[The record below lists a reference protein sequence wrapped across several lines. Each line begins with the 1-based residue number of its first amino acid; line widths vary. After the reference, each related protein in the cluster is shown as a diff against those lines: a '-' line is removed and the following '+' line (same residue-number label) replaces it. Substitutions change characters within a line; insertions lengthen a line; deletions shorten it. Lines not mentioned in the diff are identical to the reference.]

1 MKCYTQFIYVISCTL
16 AYGSYDILLVHIY
29 HINAHVLIQSRTWTH
44 TREIIFTKCNHHTI
58 HVGCSLVRKFKVHNK
73 VWIKFSVKS
82 CSCANCWKGL
92 QHPPFRWWWWCLCC
106 WKWHG
111 SFTQL
116 WWITLKLI
124 FSLAEGLHWFSFL
137 LLLCLLLHTWWFIA
151 GLIAWFC
158 SDKLKQTIFIYLW
171 CSTLLSLTDKHQ
183 SKKKKPQQQRNHR
196 FLVK

>member
-1 MKCYTQFIYVISCTL
+1 MKRFATPTFQC
-16 AYGSYDILLVHIY
+16 
-29 HINAHVLIQSRTWTH
+29 
-44 TREIIFTKCNHHTI
+44 
-58 HVGCSLVRKFKVHNK
+58 
-73 VWIKFSVKS
+73 
-82 CSCANCWKGL
+82 
-92 QHPPFRWWWWCLCC
+92 RWWWWCLCC

-183 SKKKKPQQQRNHR
+183 SKKKQNKKQKNHNNKETIG
-196 FLVK
+196 FLSSNVWLFKEANRTLHQF